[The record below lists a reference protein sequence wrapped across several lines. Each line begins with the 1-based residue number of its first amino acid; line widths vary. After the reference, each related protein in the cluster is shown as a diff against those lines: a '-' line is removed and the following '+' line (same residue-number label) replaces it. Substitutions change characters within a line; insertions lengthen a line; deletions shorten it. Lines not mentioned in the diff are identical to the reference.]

1 MQAREIET
9 YLADLGQQLQQM
21 DQPLE
26 SALIACQ
33 SLANQQ
39 TVWDFVPL

>member
-21 DQPLE
+21 DQQLE